1 MLISYFATL
10 REFTRKREEPWPT
23 TPATV
28 RALLGELVAAYGEEF
43 ASWVLPDGQS
53 LGLSIVLV
61 NGKDVR
67 SLQGLDTPLQDSDH
81 VFIFPPVAG
90 G

>member
-10 REFTRKREEPWPT
+10 RGITRKAEEDWPH
-23 TPATV
+23 PAATV
-28 RALLGELVAAYGEEF
+28 RALLQALVAAYGDGF
-43 ASWVLPDGQS
+43 ARWVLPDGHDT
-53 LGLSIVLV
+53 GLAIVLV

-67 SLQGLDTPLQDSDH
+67 SLQGLDTPLQAQDH